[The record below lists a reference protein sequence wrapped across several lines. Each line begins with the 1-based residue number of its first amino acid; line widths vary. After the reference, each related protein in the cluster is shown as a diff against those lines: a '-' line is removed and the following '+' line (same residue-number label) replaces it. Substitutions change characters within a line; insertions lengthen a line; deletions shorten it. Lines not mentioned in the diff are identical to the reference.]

1 MITDQPVDQPVPVP
15 ASTMDA
21 QQVLDS
27 LRALR
32 GAPQD
37 AAFWNRLAVCLTL
50 LCRARGV
57 VVLRGRGGA
66 PWQVLG
72 TSAPADSLLA
82 TQTATLLAD
91 LAPRALTQGQA
102 QAPQAGGDVV
112 AAVRLFAAEG
122 PTLALLQIAAR
133 DRAGLNEWLLRAQL
147 VADLP
152 AAPPTALTTA
162 LATAGPGAAL
172 AAVSPQLVGL
182 LDLVARVMQEPE
194 FGAAA
199 LALVNLLAVETGCDQ
214 VVLGVHD
221 GHCARALAIS
231 HIDRFER
238 NAENV
243 QLLEAALDEAFDQG
257 VDIVYPPPVARSAAS
272 AANATNAAS
281 ATNAVAAV
289 AAFADGPDG
298 PDADTVLNRDTGLV
312 TLCHDQL
319 ARAVGHAHLA
329 TLLLGG
335 GEPEAPRLALLLG
348 RRDAPLSA
356 DRLQQVS
363 VALHLLR
370 PWLADRRERALG
382 PWDRVSLGTRRRV
395 RRWTQPGKGSGLWL
409 GGAAALLLVALAL
422 GRWPYRIEAAA
433 ELTTDRIQVIS
444 APFDGYLGQVSVNL
458 GDRVAAGALL
468 ARLDTRELQLQATDL
483 SAERTRYQA
492 EADRS
497 RALGQTAET
506 QVAAARAAQAQARLQ
521 RVQLQLAQAQV
532 AAPFD
537 GVIVEGER
545 KELAG
550 APVRQGDRLFRL
562 ARVEDLYAVI
572 HVPERDMRELPPQA
586 RGALRLLGQPGRDI
600 RFSVEAMVPVA
611 QVRGTQGS
619 QFALKVRLD
628 EAAEPWWRP
637 GMSGLARVEAGD
649 RPILWIWTHRL
660 IDQLRL
666 WFWW

>member
-1 MITDQPVDQPVPVP
+1 MSNESPLP
-15 ASTMDA
+15 AAPMDA

-57 VVLRGRGGA
+57 LLLRGRAGA

-72 TSAPADSLLA
+72 TSAPADSLLV
-82 TQTATLLAD
+82 TQTATLLAE
-91 LAPRALTQGQA
+91 LAPRALAQGQA

-112 AAVRLFAAEG
+112 AAVRLVAAEG

-152 AAPPTALTTA
+152 AAPASALATTDGAAPGTA
-162 LATAGPGAAL
+162 LAP
-172 AAVSPQLVGL
+172 VSPQLVGL
-182 LDLVARVMQEPE
+182 LDVVARVMQEPE

-199 LALVNLLAVETGCDQ
+199 LALVNLLAVETGSDQ

-221 GHCARALAIS
+221 GHGARVLAIS

-257 VDIVYPPPVARSAAS
+257 VDIVWPPAAPATP
-272 AANATNAAS
+272 AAAPASGALIEPGAAPDP
-281 ATNAVAAV
+281 AA
-289 AAFADGPDG
+289 ALP
-298 PDADTVLNRDTGLV
+298 PDTGLV

-319 ARAVGHAHLA
+319 ARAVGHSHLA
-329 TLLLGG
+329 TLLLDAA
-335 GEPEAPRLALLLG
+335 EPEAPRLALLLG
-348 RRDAPLSA
+348 RRAEPLPA

-370 PWLADRRERALG
+370 PWLVDRRERALG
-382 PWDRVSLGTRRRV
+382 PWERLSLGTRRRV
-395 RRWTQPGKGSGLWL
+395 RRWTQPGRGTGLWL
-409 GGAAALLLVALAL
+409 GGAAVVLLLALAL

-444 APFDGYLGQVSVNL
+444 APFDGYLGQVSANL
-458 GDRVAAGALL
+458 GDRVAAGAPL
-468 ARLDTRELQLQATDL
+468 ALLDTRELQLQATDL
-483 SAERTRYQA
+483 AAERVRYQA

-497 RALGQTAET
+497 RAQGQTAET
-506 QVAAARAAQAQARLQ
+506 QVAAARAAQAEARLQ
-521 RVQLQLAQAQV
+521 RVQLQLAQARV
-532 AAPFD
+532 VAPFD

-562 ARVEDLYAVI
+562 ARVEALYAVI

-600 RFSVEAMVPVA
+600 PFVVEALVPVA
-611 QVRGTQGS
+611 QVRGAQGS

-628 EAAEPWWRP
+628 QAAEPWWRP
-637 GMSGLARVEAGD
+637 GMSGLAQVEAGS
-649 RPILWIWTHRL
+649 RPILWIWTHRV

-666 WFWW
+666 WLWW

>member
-1 MITDQPVDQPVPVP
+1 MSTEPPVP

-37 AAFWNRLAVCLTL
+37 AAFWNRLAVCMTL

-57 VVLRGRGGA
+57 LVVRGRAGA

-72 TSAPADSLLA
+72 TSAAADSLLA
-82 TQTATLLAD
+82 TQTASLLAE
-91 LAPRALTQGQA
+91 LAPRALAQGQA
-102 QAPQAGGDVV
+102 QAPQTGGDVV
-112 AAVRLFAAEG
+112 AAVRLLAAEG

-152 AAPPTALTTA
+152 AAPATA
-162 LATAGPGAAL
+162 LATTDGGPGNAL
-172 AAVSPQLVGL
+172 AVVSPQLVGL
-182 LDLVARVMQEPE
+182 LDVVARVMQEPE

-199 LALVNLLAVETGCDQ
+199 LALVNLLAVETGSDQ

-221 GHCARALAIS
+221 GHGARVLAIS

-257 VDIVYPPPVARSAAS
+257 IDIVYPPPAPSPA
-272 AANATNAAS
+272 
-281 ATNAVAAV
+281 
-289 AAFADGPDG
+289 
-298 PDADTVLNRDTGLV
+298 ADTVEGPGADAALHRDTGLV
-312 TLCHDQL
+312 TLCHGQL
-319 ARAVGHAHLA
+319 ARAVGHTHLA
-329 TLLLGG
+329 TLLLDG

-348 RRDAPLSA
+348 RHEAVLPA

-382 PWDRVSLGTRRRV
+382 PWERLSLGTRRRV
-395 RRWTQPGKGSGLWL
+395 RAWTQPGQGAGLWL
-409 GGAAALLLVALAL
+409 GGAAVVLLVALAL

-444 APFDGYLGQVSVNL
+444 APFDGYLGQVSANL
-458 GDRVAAGALL
+458 GDRVAAGAPL

-483 SAERTRYQA
+483 SAERTRYQT

-532 AAPFD
+532 TAPFD
-537 GVIVEGER
+537 GVVVEGER

-562 ARVEDLYAVI
+562 ARVENLYAVI

-586 RGALRLLGQPGRDI
+586 EGALRLLGQPGQDI
-600 RFSVEAMVPVA
+600 RFRVTDMVPVA
-611 QVRGTQGS
+611 EVRGAQGS
-619 QFALKVRLD
+619 QFALKVQLD
-628 EAAEPWWRP
+628 AAAEAWWRP
-637 GMSGLARVEAGD
+637 GMSGLAQVEAGS

-660 IDQLRL
+660 VDQLRL

>member
-1 MITDQPVDQPVPVP
+1 MTTEQQPVN

-37 AAFWNRLAVCLTL
+37 TAFWNRLAVCLTL

-72 TSAPADSLLA
+72 TSAAADSLLA
-82 TQTATLLAD
+82 TQTASLLAE
-91 LAPRALTQGQA
+91 LAPRALAQGQA
-102 QAPQAGGDVV
+102 QAPQASGDVV
-112 AAVRLFAAEG
+112 AAVRLLAAEG

-133 DRAGLNEWLLRAQL
+133 DRAGLNEWLMRAQL
-147 VADLP
+147 VADVP
-152 AAPPTALTTA
+152 AAPPSALATTAGGPGTA
-162 LATAGPGAAL
+162 LAVAP
-172 AAVSPQLVGL
+172 PQLVGL

-199 LALVNLLAVETGCDQ
+199 LALVNLLAAETGCDQ

-221 GHCARALAIS
+221 GHGARALAIS

-257 VDIVYPPPVARSAAS
+257 VDIVYPPSRPTVVADAA
-272 AANATNAAS
+272 
-281 ATNAVAAV
+281 
-289 AAFADGPDG
+289 
-298 PDADTVLNRDTGLV
+298 DADAALQHDTGLV

-319 ARAVGHAHLA
+319 SRAVGHAHLA
-329 TLLLGG
+329 TLLLDG

-348 RRDAPLSA
+348 RREGALSA

-382 PWDRVSLGTRRRV
+382 PWDRLALGTRRRV
-395 RRWTQPGKGSGLWL
+395 RHWTQPGKGTGLWL
-409 GGAAALLLVALAL
+409 GAGAVLLLVALAL

-444 APFDGYLGQVSVNL
+444 APFDGYLGQVSANL
-458 GDRVAAGALL
+458 GDRVAAGAPL

-483 SAERTRYQA
+483 SAERARYQA

-497 RALGQTAET
+497 RAQGQTAET

-572 HVPERDMRELPPQA
+572 HVPERDMRELPTQA
-586 RGALRLLGQPGRDI
+586 RGTLRLLGQPGRDI
-600 RFSVEAMVPVA
+600 PFSVEAMVPVA

-619 QFALKVRLD
+619 QFALKVKLD
-628 EAAEPWWRP
+628 EASAPWWRP
-637 GMSGLARVEAGD
+637 GMSGLAQVDAGD
-649 RPILWIWTHRL
+649 RAILWIWTHRL
-660 IDQLRL
+660 VDQLRL

>member
-1 MITDQPVDQPVPVP
+1 MSSEQPLAATP
-15 ASTMDA
+15 MDA

-37 AAFWNRLAVCLTL
+37 AAYWNRLAVCMTL

-57 VVLRGRGGA
+57 LLLRGRAGA

-82 TQTATLLAD
+82 TQTATLLAE
-91 LAPRALTQGQA
+91 LAPRALAQGQA
-102 QAPQAGGDVV
+102 QAPQANGDVV
-112 AAVRLFAAEG
+112 AAVRMVAAEG

-152 AAPPTALTTA
+152 AAPPLALATTDGAPGTA
-162 LATAGPGAAL
+162 LAV
-172 AAVSPQLVGL
+172 VSPQLVGL
-182 LDLVARVMQEPE
+182 LDVVARVMQEPE

-199 LALVNLLAVETGCDQ
+199 LALVNLLAVETGSDQ
-214 VVLGVHD
+214 VVLGVQD
-221 GHCARALAIS
+221 GHGARVLAIS

-257 VDIVYPPPVARSAAS
+257 VDIVWPPAAPPPAAG
-272 AANATNAAS
+272 
-281 ATNAVAAV
+281 AVTETGA
-289 AAFADGPDG
+289 P
-298 PDADTVLNRDTGLV
+298 PDAAAALPPDTGLV

-319 ARAVGHAHLA
+319 ARAVGHTHLA
-329 TLLLGG
+329 TLLLDG

-348 RRDAPLSA
+348 RREGPLPA

-370 PWLADRRERALG
+370 PWLVDRRERALG
-382 PWDRVSLGTRRRV
+382 PWDRLSLGTRRRV
-395 RRWTQPGKGSGLWL
+395 RRWTQPGQGTGLWV
-409 GGAAALLLVALAL
+409 GGAATVLLLALAL

-444 APFDGYLGQVSVNL
+444 APFDGYLGQVSANL
-458 GDRVAAGALL
+458 GDRVAAGAPL
-468 ARLDTRELQLQATDL
+468 ALLDTRELQLQATDL
-483 SAERTRYQA
+483 AAERVRYQA

-497 RALGQTAET
+497 RAQGQTAET

-521 RVQLQLAQAQV
+521 RVQLQLAQAKV
-532 AAPFD
+532 VAPFD

-562 ARVEDLYAVI
+562 ARVEALYAVI

-600 RFSVEAMVPVA
+600 PFEVEALVPVA

-619 QFALKVRLD
+619 QFALKVRL
-628 EAAEPWWRP
+628 EQAAEPWWRP
-637 GMSGLARVEAGD
+637 GMSGLAQIEAGS
-649 RPILWIWTHRL
+649 RPILWIWTHRV

-666 WFWW
+666 WLWW

>member
-1 MITDQPVDQPVPVP
+1 
-15 ASTMDA
+15 MDA

-72 TSAPADSLLA
+72 SSASADSLLA
-82 TQTATLLAD
+82 TQTAALLAE
-91 LAPRALTQGQA
+91 LAPRALAQGQA
-102 QAPQAGGDVV
+102 HLPQAGGDVV
-112 AAVRLFAAEG
+112 AAVRLVAAEG

-152 AAPPTALTTA
+152 AAPPLA
-162 LATAGPGAAL
+162 LATTAAGPGAAL
-172 AAVSPQLVGL
+172 AVVPPQLVGL

-257 VDIVYPPPVARSAAS
+257 VDIVYPPP
-272 AANATNAAS
+272 
-281 ATNAVAAV
+281 AAV
-289 AAFADGPDG
+289 PGDGAADSPGHDAPAADV
-298 PDADTVLNRDTGLV
+298 ALHRDTGLV

-319 ARAVGHAHLA
+319 ARAVGHAHLT
-329 TLLLGG
+329 TLVLDG

-348 RRDAPLSA
+348 RRDSALSA

-382 PWDRVSLGTRRRV
+382 PWDRLALGARRRV
-395 RRWTQPGKGSGLWL
+395 RRWTQPGQGSGLWL

-422 GRWPYRIEAAA
+422 GRWPYRIEATA

-444 APFDGYLGQVSVNL
+444 APFDGYLGQVSANL
-458 GDRVAAGALL
+458 GDRVAAGAPL
-468 ARLDTRELQLQATDL
+468 ARLDTRELQLQAADL
-483 SAERTRYQA
+483 SAELARYQA

-497 RALGQTAET
+497 RALAQTAET
-506 QVAAARAAQAQARLQ
+506 QVAAARAAQARARLQ

-532 AAPFD
+532 SAPFD

-545 KELAG
+545 KDLAG

-586 RGALRLLGQPGRDI
+586 RGTLRLLGQPGRDI
-600 RFSVEAMVPVA
+600 PFSVEAMVPVA

-619 QFALKVRLD
+619 QFALKVRL
-628 EAAEPWWRP
+628 EETVEPWWRP
-637 GMSGLARVEAGD
+637 GMSGLAQVDVGD
-649 RPILWIWTHRL
+649 RAILWIWTHRL
-660 IDQLRL
+660 VDQLRL

>member
-1 MITDQPVDQPVPVP
+1 MTTGQVPVT
-15 ASTMDA
+15 AAAMDA

-82 TQTATLLAD
+82 TQTATLLAE
-91 LAPRALTQGQA
+91 LAPRALAQGQA
-102 QAPQAGGDVV
+102 QAPQASGDVV
-112 AAVRLFAAEG
+112 AAVRLLAAEG

-133 DRAGLNEWLLRAQL
+133 DRAGLNEWLMRAQL
-147 VADLP
+147 VADVP
-152 AAPPTALTTA
+152 ASPPTAVATAAAGPATA
-162 LATAGPGAAL
+162 LAVAP
-172 AAVSPQLVGL
+172 PQLVGL

-221 GHCARALAIS
+221 GHNARALAIS

-257 VDIVYPPPVARSAAS
+257 VDIVYPPPRPAAMG
-272 AANATNAAS
+272 
-281 ATNAVAAV
+281 
-289 AAFADGPDG
+289 DGA
-298 PDADTVLNRDTGLV
+298 DADAALLHDTGLV

-329 TLLLGG
+329 TLLLDG
-335 GEPEAPRLALLLG
+335 GEPESPRLALLLG
-348 RRDAPLSA
+348 RRDGALSA

-382 PWDRVSLGTRRRV
+382 PWDRLSLGTRRRV
-395 RRWTQPGKGSGLWL
+395 RHWTQPGKGSGLWL
-409 GGAAALLLVALAL
+409 GAGAVLLLVALAL

-444 APFDGYLGQVSVNL
+444 APFDGYLGQVSANL
-458 GDRVAAGALL
+458 GDRVATGAPL

-483 SAERTRYQA
+483 SAERARYQA

-586 RGALRLLGQPGRDI
+586 RGTLRLLGQPGRDI
-600 RFSVEAMVPVA
+600 PFSVEAMVPVA

-619 QFALKVRLD
+619 QFALKVKLD

-637 GMSGLARVEAGD
+637 GMSGLAQVEAGD
-649 RPILWIWTHRL
+649 RAILWIWTHRL
-660 IDQLRL
+660 VDQLRL

>member
-1 MITDQPVDQPVPVP
+1 
-15 ASTMDA
+15 MDA

-37 AAFWNRLAVCLTL
+37 AAFWNRLAVCMTL

-57 VVLRGRGGA
+57 MLLRGRGGA

-72 TSAPADSLLA
+72 TSAPADGLLA
-82 TQTATLLAD
+82 TQTATLLAE

-122 PTLALLQIAAR
+122 PTLALLHIAAR

-152 AAPPTALTTA
+152 AAPPMALTTT
-162 LATAGPGAAL
+162 ATAGPGGAL
-172 AAVSPQLVGL
+172 AVVSPQLVGL

-221 GHCARALAIS
+221 GHGARALAIS

-257 VDIVYPPPVARSAAS
+257 VDIVYPPPVAAPA
-272 AANATNAAS
+272 
-281 ATNAVAAV
+281 
-289 AAFADGPDG
+289 ADGL
-298 PDADTVLNRDTGLV
+298 DAPGGDTVFNPDTGLV
-312 TLCHDQL
+312 TLCHDRL

-329 TLLLGG
+329 TLLLDG

-348 RRDAPLSA
+348 RRESALSA

-370 PWLADRRERALG
+370 PWLADRRERAMG
-382 PWDRVSLGTRRRV
+382 PWDRLSLGTRRRV
-395 RRWTQPGKGSGLWL
+395 RHWTQPGKGSGLWL
-409 GGAAALLLVALAL
+409 GAAAALLLLALAL

-444 APFDGYLGQVSVNL
+444 APFDGYLGQVSANL
-458 GDRVAAGALL
+458 GDQVASGAPL

-483 SAERTRYQA
+483 LAERARYQA

-506 QVAAARAAQAQARLQ
+506 QVAAARAAQAQARLE

-586 RGALRLLGQPGRDI
+586 RGVLRLLGQPGRDI
-600 RFSVEAMVPVA
+600 PFSVQAMVPVA

-619 QFALKVRLD
+619 QFALKVQLD
-628 EAAEPWWRP
+628 EVPEPWWRP
-637 GMSGLARVEAGD
+637 GMSGLAQVEVGD

-660 IDQLRL
+660 VDQLRL